1 MTYLCKISSRKNRQ
15 ESKGKILGKER
26 RSNLYRSPQY
36 YERICINEFG
46 RVYNIL
52 ELYYQTKLDQP

>member
-1 MTYLCKISSRKNRQ
+1 MFKEKQTRV
-15 ESKGKILGKER
+15 KGKILGKKGR
-26 RSNLYRSPQY
+26 LTYKYDPQY